1 MLYTIER
8 RTERRSRHTKT
19 TGTAAAGDQT
29 RLTKHR
35 RKTNA
40 QRQAGNE
47 AMNNTSDDRH
57 TDSERDTK
65 NKKAAETQPQGAA
78 AAEEQTLALARET
91 NTQETLAMAKE
102 EREREKEKR
111 HERERERERKKDKK
125 IGKTK
130 SNNM

>member
-8 RTERRSRHTKT
+8 RIERRSRHTKT

-47 AMNNTSDDRH
+47 AMNNTPDDRH

-65 NKKAAETQPQGAA
+65 NKPAAETQPQPA

-91 NTQETLAMAKE
+91 KTQETLAMAKE

-111 HERERERERKKDKK
+111 HERERERERK
-125 IGKTK
+125 TK
-130 SNNM
+130 R